1 MDSTRIVVVG
11 RDGVINRDS
20 EDCIRS
26 PVEWEPLPGSLE
38 AIARLCHADYRVVV
52 MTNQPGIAG
61 GRLTLNALNRIHQK
75 MLGQLHALGGEID
88 AIFFCPHGPGDG
100 CQCRKPLPGLF
111 LDLQQRLKCNLNG
124 VDAVGDSL
132 QDLQA
137 ARTAQAN
144 PVLVRTGKGLG
155 TEAALA
161 SGADADEFGG
171 VAIHD
176 DLAGY
181 VESLRE
187 RGLLAS

>member
-26 PVEWEPLPGSLE
+26 PAEWEPLPGSLE

-137 ARTAQAN
+137 ARAAQAN

-161 SGADADEFGG
+161 SGADAGEVGG

>member
-26 PVEWEPLPGSLE
+26 PADWEPLPGSLE

-137 ARTAQAN
+137 ARAAQAN

>member
-1 MDSTRIVVVG
+1 MG

-26 PVEWEPLPGSLE
+26 PAEWQPLPGSLE

-137 ARTAQAN
+137 ARAAQAN

-161 SGADADEFGG
+161 SGAAADEFGG

>member
-26 PVEWEPLPGSLE
+26 PAEWQPLPGSLE

-137 ARTAQAN
+137 ARAAQAN
-144 PVLVRTGKGLG
+144 PVLVRTGKGLA